1 MVVAGGISGADF
13 MVRQSDFPSDLKT
26 LKQNMV
32 AVIAALILLVQTQT
46 KLYLSFLQIPVLLN
60 SKS

>member
-1 MVVAGGISGADF
+1 MVVAGGISGAEV

-32 AVIAALILLVQTQT
+32 AVIAALILLVQTHT